1 MKHLAIKIKDPEQP
15 TKMVRQLFVFCR
27 WHRTDG
33 KYEILNIALIWLS
46 KFMIYKSY
54 IGVDL
59 SDINIFIKAQL
70 QPNTVATSFRMLF
83 SRFSEECITFSLA
96 KHFNRIG
103 TFFSVFPNY
112 WRRPTLNFIYFTHIL
127 CCCCIKYQFIFHF
140 FP

>member
-1 MKHLAIKIKDPEQP
+1 MKIKDPEQP
-15 TKMVRQLFVFCR
+15 TKMVRQLFVLCR
-27 WHRTDG
+27 GHRTDG

-83 SRFSEECITFSLA
+83 SRLSEECVTFSLA

-103 TFFSVFPNY
+103 TFFLSFRIIGVG
-112 WRRPTLNFIYFTHIL
+112 RHSIFIYFTHIL
-127 CCCCIKYQFIFHF
+127 CCCLFKYQLIFHYF
-140 FP
+140 Q

>member
-1 MKHLAIKIKDPEQP
+1 MKVKDPEQP
-15 TKMVRQLFVFCR
+15 TKIVRQLYVLCR
-27 WHRTDG
+27 GHRTDG

-83 SRFSEECITFSLA
+83 SKFSEASITFSLA

-103 TFFSVFPNY
+103 MFFFLSSRIIGVSRY
-112 WRRPTLNFIYFTHIL
+112 SISS
-127 CCCCIKYQFIFHF
+127 IFHSHF
-140 FP
+140 MLLLH

>member
-1 MKHLAIKIKDPEQP
+1 MKVKDPEQP
-15 TKMVRQLFVFCR
+15 TKIVRQLYVLCR
-27 WHRTDG
+27 GPRTDG

-83 SRFSEECITFSLA
+83 SRLSEECVTFSLA

-103 TFFSVFPNY
+103 TFFCRIEFLASAGTQFSV
-112 WRRPTLNFIYFTHIL
+112 YFTHIL
-127 CCCCIKYQFIFHF
+127 CRC
-140 FP
+140 

>member
-1 MKHLAIKIKDPEQP
+1 MKVKDPEQP
-15 TKMVRQLFVFCR
+15 SKIVRQLYVLCR
-27 WHRTDG
+27 GPRTDG
-33 KYEILNIALIWLS
+33 KYETLNIALIWLS

-83 SRFSEECITFSLA
+83 SRLSEECVTFSLA

-103 TFFSVFPNY
+103 TFFSIFPNY
-112 WRRPTLNFIYFTHIL
+112 WRRPTLNFY
-127 CCCCIKYQFIFHF
+127 IFHSHF
-140 FP
+140 MLLLI

>member
-1 MKHLAIKIKDPEQP
+1 MKVKDPEQP
-15 TKMVRQLFVFCR
+15 SKIVRQLYVLCR
-27 WHRTDG
+27 GPRTDG

-83 SRFSEECITFSLA
+83 SRLSEECVTFSLA

-103 TFFSVFPNY
+103 TFFLSSRIIGVGRHSILYISLTFY
-112 WRRPTLNFIYFTHIL
+112 VLAYLNIN
-127 CCCCIKYQFIFHF
+127 
-140 FP
+140 

>member
-1 MKHLAIKIKDPEQP
+1 MKVKDPEQP
-15 TKMVRQLFVFCR
+15 SKIVRQLYVLCR
-27 WHRTDG
+27 GPRTDG
-33 KYEILNIALIWLS
+33 KYETLNIALIWLS

-83 SRFSEECITFSLA
+83 SRLSEECVTFSLA

-103 TFFSVFPNY
+103 TFFSVVS
-112 WRRPTLNFIYFTHIL
+112 NFASADTQFSVYFTHIL
-127 CCCCIKYQFIFHF
+127 CCC
-140 FP
+140 